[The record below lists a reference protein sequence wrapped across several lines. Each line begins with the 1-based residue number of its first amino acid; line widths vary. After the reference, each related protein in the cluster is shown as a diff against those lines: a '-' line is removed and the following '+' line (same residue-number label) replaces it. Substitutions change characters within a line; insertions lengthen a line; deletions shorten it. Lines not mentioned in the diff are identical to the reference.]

1 MSVTFAPVTT
11 GTGTWEARC
20 MCVEDAPAPQASFGS
35 YGDASMW
42 LSLYKAAPYALRG
55 CTDEMCLA
63 YGPYLSE
70 VQSEGSA
77 PSVNVSNMN
86 ARDLLDV
93 LGIEVV
99 DGDLWGTMSAE
110 DFEGRVLMALA
121 VAPVSAE
128 RLTEQAK
135 AGQVVIGPE
144 GIGIDPSREAE
155 GATFVLCGRPEGYVQ
170 ERLESLREV
179 ATFAREHGLEVSW
192 G

>member
-20 MCVEDAPAPQASFGS
+20 ACVEDAPKAQATFES

-42 LSLYKAAPYALRG
+42 LSLYNASPYALEG
-55 CTDEMCLA
+55 CTDEMCVA
-63 YGPYLSE
+63 YGPMLSE
-70 VQSEGSA
+70 VQSQGVA
-77 PSVNVSNMN
+77 PEVNVSNIN

-99 DGDLWGTMSAE
+99 DGDLWGTLSAE

-128 RLTEQAK
+128 RLTEEAK
-135 AGQVVIGPE
+135 AGQVTFGPN
-144 GIGIDPSREAE
+144 GVGIDPSGEAK
-155 GATFVLCGRPEGYVQ
+155 GATFILCGRPEGYVQ

-179 ATFAREHGLEVSW
+179 AAFAREHGLDVTW